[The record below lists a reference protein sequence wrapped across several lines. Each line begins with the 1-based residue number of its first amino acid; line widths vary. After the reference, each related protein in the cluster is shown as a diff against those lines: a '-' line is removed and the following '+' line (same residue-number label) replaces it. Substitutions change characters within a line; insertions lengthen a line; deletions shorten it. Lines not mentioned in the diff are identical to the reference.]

1 MTAGAPA
8 LECERLT
15 KRYGRVTALRAVD
28 ITVAPGECVALFGR
42 NGAGKTTLIHVAGS
56 LIRSYN
62 GEVRV
67 FGESLRRATAA
78 TRRAVGIVLHD
89 TCLYLDLTVADN
101 LRFFARLY
109 QVADVETR
117 VRELLARV
125 ELDGRAQNTA
135 RDLSRGMKQRLAI
148 ARALIHRPRL
158 LLLDEP
164 FTGLDELS
172 SQALATLLQEFAREG
187 GAVLM
192 STHDLERAFHA
203 ATRAVIL
210 ERGSVSYDRPSRDVD
225 VAAFRHAYWN
235 VLFTGTT
242 RVGAPAGAPGAPRN

>member
-1 MTAGAPA
+1 MTLDTPA
-8 LECERLT
+8 LSCERLT
-15 KRYGRVTALRAVD
+15 KRYGRVTALRSVALAVQ
-28 ITVAPGECVALFGR
+28 PGECVALFGR

-56 LIRSYN
+56 LIRSYE
-62 GEVRV
+62 GDVRV
-67 FGESLRRATAA
+67 FGASLRRADAA
-78 TRRAVGIVLHD
+78 TRRAVGLVLHD
-89 TCLYLDLTVADN
+89 TCLYLDLSVVDN

-109 QVADVETR
+109 NVANPEAR
-117 VRELLARV
+117 VRELLERV
-125 ELDGRAQNTA
+125 ELDTRAHSIA

-148 ARALIHRPRL
+148 ARALVHRPKL

-172 SQALATLLQEFAREG
+172 SQSLATLLTEFTHEG

-203 ATRAVIL
+203 ATRVVIL
-210 ERGSVSYDRPSRDVD
+210 DRGAISYDRAAKDVD

-242 RVGAPAGAPGAPRN
+242 RTSAPGSPTAPRS